1 MNVLDPFMGSCMTAL
16 VCKNLKRNYFGCE
29 LDNKYF
35 KNNLISE

>member
-1 MNVLDPFMGSCMTAL
+1 MKAL

-35 KNNLISE
+35 NNNLISE